1 MSELRR
7 GVYVF
12 IALAVLTATE
22 YILGTNEVPSIF
34 LWMIAILKSALVLV
48 YFMHISRVFG
58 AEGDR

>member
-12 IALAVLTATE
+12 IALAVLTAIE

>member
-12 IALAVLTATE
+12 IALAVLTAIE

-58 AEGDR
+58 TEGDR

>member
-12 IALAVLTATE
+12 IALAVLTAIE

-48 YFMHISRVFG
+48 YFMHISRIFG